1 MLGDKSLCR
10 AGTHVFQSEFYIQ
23 DALLSHQFFMQYAS
37 RTLDFDNMT
46 YIFENSAPKP

>member
-37 RTLDFDNMT
+37 WTLDFDNMT
-46 YIFENSAPKP
+46 YIFGNSALKP

>member
-23 DALLSHQFFMQYAS
+23 DALLSHQFFRQYAS
-37 RTLDFDNMT
+37 WTLDFDNMT
-46 YIFENSAPKP
+46 YIFESPGLMP